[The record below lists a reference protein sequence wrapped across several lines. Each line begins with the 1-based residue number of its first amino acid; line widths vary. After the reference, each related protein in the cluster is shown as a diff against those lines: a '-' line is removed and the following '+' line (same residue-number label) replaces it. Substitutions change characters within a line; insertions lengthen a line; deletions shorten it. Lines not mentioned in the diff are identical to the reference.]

1 MGGDDGEVV
10 EKRNRL
16 RKVIKENI
24 LAAAASGKEL
34 EGIFFIF
41 LLLDNIYM
49 LALQRVSIGEG
60 SNVNKV

>member
-34 EGIFFIF
+34 EGIFFIL
-41 LLLDNIYM
+41 LLLDNIYL
-49 LALQRVSIGEG
+49 LALWRVSVGER
-60 SNVNKV
+60 K